1 MKNLHKI
8 RERNLLQCLADDGIL
23 TQEQVESVKESTADP
38 EETVVETVLRNQY
51 AGEHELAKSLV
62 FNYQLPFIYPE
73 DYTVNPEAT
82 ALLDGKFAHAR
93 QLLPLDLFGD
103 TLVVLTSG
111 NLNEKVIREVE
122 EITGKEVYFL
132 VTLHSSLEKKL
143 EEVYPKDQLAAEVKN
158 RMDELF
164 GGG

>member
-1 MKNLHKI
+1 MKNLNKI
-8 RERNLLQCLADDGIL
+8 RERSLLQCLADDGLL
-23 TQEQVESVKESTADP
+23 TQEQVESVMESRADP

-51 AGEHELAKSLV
+51 TGEHDVAKSLV
-62 FNYQLPFIYPE
+62 YNYQLPFIYPE

-82 ALLDGKFAHAR
+82 ALLEGQFAHAKKI
-93 QLLPLDLFGD
+93 LPLDLFGD

-111 NLNEKVIREVE
+111 NLDEQLIREVE
-122 EITGKEVYFL
+122 ELTGKEVACM

-143 EEVYPKDQLAAEVKN
+143 EEIYPKDQLAKEVKN

-164 GGG
+164 GGE